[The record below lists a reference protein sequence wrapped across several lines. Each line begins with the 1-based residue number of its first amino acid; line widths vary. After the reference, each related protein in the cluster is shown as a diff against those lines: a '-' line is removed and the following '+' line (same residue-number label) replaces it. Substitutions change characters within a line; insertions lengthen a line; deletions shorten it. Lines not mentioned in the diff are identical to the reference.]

1 MKNVVKRW
9 KYFLLYFITLESR
22 NIPWYL
28 IIHLKILYIFSVSA
42 ITDEQL
48 FRVSYIYQIWEKL
61 SPLCSAMHNNQHC
74 NQNCV
79 EPSFFRQIAASVTKS
94 VEGTVQQY
102 PTSCSSNS
110 RKEFSETGLINR
122 KHGLDVVCGES
133 TLLSGAN
140 ST

>member
-1 MKNVVKRW
+1 MSNYLEDHTSTKSGKNCLHYVVKC
-9 KYFLLYFITLESR
+9 
-22 NIPWYL
+22 
-28 IIHLKILYIFSVSA
+28 IL
-42 ITDEQL
+42 
-48 FRVSYIYQIWEKL
+48 
-61 SPLCSAMHNNQHC
+61 NNQQC

-79 EPSFFRQIAASVTKS
+79 EPSFFRQIAASITKS
-94 VEGTVQQY
+94 GEGTVQQY